1 MNEMSTQSA
10 VGHRDDHDHDDIIT
24 SISVD
29 EASFQKISAAAKR
42 RLRFVAAVAAA
53 SRPRPR
59 PPPQPRLPGN
69 DWPSKGSS
77 RRPSSEA
84 GQIAGGSRR
93 GRGHAGVPYSAA
105 DRLGYGVVG
114 AGRGIRRRTANQ
126 FVAIVGTANC
136 VVVVVGGSGSG
147 GIGSWADAGEATD
160 RWRAVR
166 IHGHVAGD
174 TGSCTTNVR
183 WWNNARV
190 QTAHASTDTTA
201 HASGIQHGRHGS
213 RRRRLQ
219 VHQRRHDKRTVLYLA
234 VNFLFLLQGA
244 HESLLE
250 AARVFGFEQL
260 TLVGAN
266 ALFASNAAEV
276 DLPAGREVDKT
287 LRAAE
292 RGLHFG
298 LLERKSRD
306 GGHVYRL
313 GIFLLFWRCRREL
326 TVPLFDRHHALDHL
340 VQTEQ
345 VQKVGLVGIRD
356 EIHFRR
362 RRLGRR
368 YLKQGLFEL
377 FAQGEL
383 GRGAALGRRLA
394 TVNEAGLL
402 GSLSGRCLG
411 GGLCCRHAL
420 SLNTGNAG
428 SRVFGRGRTE
438 LTAGSREIRHALG
451 ASADHFHG
459 TAVLLH
465 RRRRGSSSGGRGR
478 CGRMA

>member
-1 MNEMSTQSA
+1 MNEMSTQTSA
-10 VGHRDDHDHDDIIT
+10 IVMT
-24 SISVD
+24 MTMMIS
-29 EASFQKISAAAKR
+29 S
-42 RLRFVAAVAAA
+42 
-53 SRPRPR
+53 
-59 PPPQPRLPGN
+59 LPFLLTRHHFKKYL
-69 DWPSKGSS
+69 PLQS
-77 RRPSSEA
+77 
-84 GQIAGGSRR
+84 GGCVSLLLLQLQA
-93 GRGHAGVPYSAA
+93 GRGHGRRRSRGCRETTGHQRVPADAHHLRPAKLPAA
-105 DRLGYGVVG
+105 AAAAAATLAFRIALLIDSDMASLALVGAYDDGPPTNLLLLLALPTVLLLLWVVVGVVG
-114 AGRGIRRRTANQ
+114 L
-126 FVAIVGTANC
+126 
-136 VVVVVGGSGSG
+136 VVGPTPAKPPTVGVPCEFMVTLPATLGVVPPTFG
-147 GIGSWADAGEATD
+147 GGTTPGFKPPTPAPTPPPMPVVFNTGDMEAAAADCKFINEDMTNEP
-160 RWRAVR
+160 
-166 IHGHVAGD
+166 
-174 TGSCTTNVR
+174 SC
-183 WWNNARV
+183 
-190 QTAHASTDTTA
+190 
-201 HASGIQHGRHGS
+201 
-213 RRRRLQ
+213 
-219 VHQRRHDKRTVLYLA
+219 
-234 VNFLFLLQGA
+234 A

-411 GGLCCRHAL
+411 GGLRCRHAL